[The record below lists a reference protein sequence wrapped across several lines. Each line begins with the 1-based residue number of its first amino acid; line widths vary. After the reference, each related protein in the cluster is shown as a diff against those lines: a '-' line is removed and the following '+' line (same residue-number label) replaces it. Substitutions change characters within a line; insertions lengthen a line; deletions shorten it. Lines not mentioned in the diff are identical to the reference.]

1 MRTVTILVIFFL
13 VFSFCS
19 QALAQDSEEYGPDSD
34 NYINHPIIDAAYD
47 DNWNKVIAIAKK
59 DKNALY
65 ETDFEQAGVLAMAAM
80 HANDAVVIAL
90 LKLGADKNAKDISM
104 RRPYDYARENKKI
117 SPKVLKMLK

>member
-1 MRTVTILVIFFL
+1 MRAVTILAIFFL
-13 VFSFCS
+13 VFSLCS

-34 NYINHPIIDAAYD
+34 NYINHPIIDAASD
-47 DNWNKVIAIAKK
+47 DNWNKVIAIARK

-65 ETDFEQAGVLAMAAM
+65 ETNFEQVGVLARAAM
-80 HANDAVVIAL
+80 HANNAVVISL

-117 SPKVLKMLK
+117 SQKVLKMLK

>member
-1 MRTVTILVIFFL
+1 MRAVTILAIFFII
-13 VFSFCS
+13 FSLYS

-34 NYINHPIIDAAYD
+34 NYINHPIIDAAYNH
-47 DNWNKVIAIAKK
+47 NWKKVIEIARK

-65 ETDFEQAGVLAMAAM
+65 ETDFEQVGVLAMAAM

-104 RRPYDYARENKKI
+104 RRPNDYAVENKKI

>member
-1 MRTVTILVIFFL
+1 MRAVTILAIFFII
-13 VFSFCS
+13 FSLCS

-47 DNWNKVIAIAKK
+47 HNWKKVIEIARK

-65 ETDFEQAGVLAMAAM
+65 ETDFEQGGVLAMAAM

-104 RRPYDYARENKKI
+104 RRPYDYAVENKKI
-117 SPKVLKMLK
+117 SQKVLKMLK